1 MLSEH
6 ILEIRFQPNPK
17 VLDHRGAWAAAI
29 AEEMELSKWTIIEN
43 RVDFR
48 PANKSQHAFV
58 SFRNFGISV
67 KDQPT
72 PNFFED
78 KANKLVRKVMGLNGF
93 QSPLAVER
101 IGIRAKACHPLEREF
116 SDVADHIRDIFFK
129 ENFLD
134 QLRGE
139 DTVVD
144 AAAVL
149 YFKTELGQ
157 INAHITVNDLAQVK
171 RLFPNHSEHPEVS
184 WTTDMDYFIAT
195 PKMMNTKAI
204 TKTITSFAN
213 ELNDRYTAVSGLINL
228 D

>member
-1 MLSEH
+1 MG
-6 ILEIRFQPNPK
+6 
-17 VLDHRGAWAAAI
+17 LD
-29 AEEMELSKWTIIEN
+29 KWTIIEN

-48 PANKSQHAFV
+48 PADKSQHAFV
-58 SFRNFGISV
+58 SFRNFGITV

-78 KANKLVRKVMGLNGF
+78 KANKLVRKVMGFSDF

-101 IGIRAKACHPLEREF
+101 IGLRAKTCRPLEREF
-116 SDVADHIRDIFFK
+116 SEVADHFRDVFFK
-129 ENFLD
+129 EDSLD
-134 QLRGE
+134 RLRGQ

-144 AAAVL
+144 AAVVL
-149 YFKTELGQ
+149 YLKTKLGQ
-157 INAHITVNDLAQVK
+157 INAHITANDLQEIK

-184 WTTDMDYFIAT
+184 WTADMDYFIAT

-213 ELNDRYTAVSGLINL
+213 ELNDHYLAISDLINL